1 MKHLAAG
8 LVLCAAT
15 AALSGCYVDPGYS
28 YVRQT
33 PYQGDVYYGQGTR
46 VYDDGYYVA
55 PAYPAYGYPA
65 YGYPAY
71 GYGYAPGVS
80 VGISGTWY
88 SGQRYRYDR
97 RGYRG
102 DYRGSWRGQSSNRG
116 DSHRDRRHS
125 DRDGRRGH

>member
-8 LVLCAAT
+8 LVICVAA

-46 VYDDGYYVA
+46 VYDDGYYAA
-55 PAYPAYGYPA
+55 PVYPAYGYPA

-71 GYGYAPGVS
+71 GYGCCYAPGVS

-88 SGQRYRYDR
+88 GGSRYRDSW
-97 RGYRG
+97 RGRRG
-102 DYRGSWRGQSSNRG
+102 DYRGSWRDRG
-116 DSHRDRRHS
+116 SHRDGHRRS
-125 DRDGRRGH
+125 DRDGRPDG

>member
-8 LVLCAAT
+8 LVVCAAA

-46 VYDDGYYVA
+46 VYDDGYYAA
-55 PAYPAYGYPA
+55 PVYRAYGYPA

-71 GYGYAPGVS
+71 GYGCCYTPGVS

-88 SGQRYRYDR
+88 GGSRYRDNWR
-97 RGYRG
+97 NRRG
-102 DYRGSWRGQSSNRG
+102 DYRGSWHDRTPQ
-116 DSHRDRRHS
+116 RDRHRRS
-125 DRDGRRGH
+125 DRDGRPDA